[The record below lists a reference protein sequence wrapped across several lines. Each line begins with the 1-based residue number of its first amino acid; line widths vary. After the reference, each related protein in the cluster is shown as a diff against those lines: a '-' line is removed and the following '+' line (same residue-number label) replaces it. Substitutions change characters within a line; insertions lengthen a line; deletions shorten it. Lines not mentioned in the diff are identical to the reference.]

1 MAINVHKARKWLQQH
16 LEKRFLFI
24 IRNEET
30 FEETAS
36 YRLTLKNIY
45 ILLSTLVFIIGLF
58 LWVLIIFTPIKKYI
72 PGYGDVRSQRE
83 FLELDRQIQNLEKTI
98 TARDTYIES
107 IQRILEGKPQ
117 TRSDVTKNVQ
127 IKQVK
132 PEPEP
137 KVSEDSLLRAEFES
151 LLSREAPSRDKSAER
166 HAHPMPRNFGTDVSD
181 FSTPLN
187 LVSPIRGPVG
197 AKYNPETGHLGIDII
212 APQNTPIKAM
222 LEGTVI
228 QADWSIEN
236 GHTIALQ
243 HNNNLVSIYKHN
255 SALLKKTGARVKS
268 GEAIAIIGNTGTLTN
283 GPHLHFELWF
293 KGKPVNPS
301 DYLRF

>member
-1 MAINVHKARKWLQQH
+1 MRIDLRKSRKWLKEH
-16 LEKRFLFI
+16 LEKTFLFI

-30 FEETAS
+30 FEETAN

-45 ILLSTLVFIIGLF
+45 ILGSTIVLMISLL
-58 LWVLIIFTPIKKYI
+58 LWLLIIFTPIKKYI
-72 PGYGDVRSQRE
+72 PGYGDVRAQRE
-83 FLELDRQIQNLEKTI
+83 YIVLDRKIQELEKSI

-117 TRSDVTKNVQ
+117 TRSDVIKNVQ

-132 PEPEP
+132 PEAEP
-137 KVSEDSLLRAEFES
+137 KVPEDSILRAEFES
-151 LLSREAPSRDKSAER
+151 LLARELPAKNQTPER
-166 HAHPMPRNFGTDVSD
+166 RGSSVQRYMVSELSD
-181 FSTPLN
+181 QSISLN
-187 LVSPIRGPVG
+187 LTAPVRGPMG
-197 AKYNPETGHLGIDII
+197 AKYNPEIGHLGVDII
-212 APQNTPIKAM
+212 AAQNTPIKAM

-228 QADWSIEN
+228 QSDWSIEN

-243 HNNNLVSIYKHN
+243 HGNNLVSIYKHN
-255 SALLKKTGARVKS
+255 SALLKKVGSRVKT

-283 GPHLHFELWF
+283 GPHLHFELWN

>member
-45 ILLSTLVFIIGLF
+45 ILASTLVFVLSLF
-58 LWVLIIFTPIKKYI
+58 LLLLVIFTPIKKYI

-83 FLELDRQIQNLEKTI
+83 YLELDRQIQALEKTI
-98 TARDTYIES
+98 NSRDTYIES

-132 PEPEP
+132 PESEP
-137 KVSEDSLLRAEFES
+137 KVKEDSLLRAEFES
-151 LLSREAPSRDKSAER
+151 LLAREIPAKDKSKER
-166 HAHPMPRNFGTDVSD
+166 KSSPMPRTFGPEVAEVN
-181 FSTPLN
+181 TPLN
-187 LVSPIRGPVG
+187 LVAPIRGPVG
-197 AKYNPETGHLGIDII
+197 AKYNPETGHLGVDIM
-212 APQNTPIKAM
+212 AAQNTPIKAM
-222 LEGTVI
+222 LDGTVI

-255 SALLKKTGARVKS
+255 SALLKKQA
-268 GEAIAIIGNTGTLTN
+268 AA
-283 GPHLHFELWF
+283 
-293 KGKPVNPS
+293 
-301 DYLRF
+301 

>member
-1 MAINVHKARKWLQQH
+1 MV
-16 LEKRFLFI
+16 
-24 IRNEET
+24 
-30 FEETAS
+30 
-36 YRLTLKNIY
+36 
-45 ILLSTLVFIIGLF
+45 
-58 LWVLIIFTPIKKYI
+58 IFTPIKKYI

-83 FLELDRQIQNLEKTI
+83 YLELDRQIQNLEKTI

-132 PEPEP
+132 PESEP
-137 KVSEDSLLRAEFES
+137 KVKEDSLLRAEFES
-151 LLSREAPSRDKSAER
+151 LLAREIPAKGKATERKSS
-166 HAHPMPRNFGTDVSD
+166 PMPRTFGPEVSEVN
-181 FSTPLN
+181 TPLN
-187 LVSPIRGPVG
+187 LVAPIRGPMG
-197 AKYNPETGHLGIDII
+197 AKYNPETGHLGVDIM
-212 APQNTPIKAM
+212 AAQNTPIKAM
-222 LEGTVI
+222 LDGTVI

-255 SALLKKTGARVKS
+255 SALLKKTGSRVKS

>member
-1 MAINVHKARKWLQQH
+1 MRIDLRKSRKWLKEH
-16 LEKRFLFI
+16 LEKTFLFI

-30 FEETAS
+30 FEETAN

-45 ILLSTLVFIIGLF
+45 ILGSTIVLVISLL
-58 LWVLIIFTPIKKYI
+58 LWLLIIFTPIKKYI
-72 PGYGDVRSQRE
+72 PGYGDVRGQRE
-83 FLELDRQIQNLEKTI
+83 YIVLDRKIQELEKSI

-117 TRSDVTKNVQ
+117 TRSEVIKNVQ

-132 PEPEP
+132 PEAEP
-137 KVSEDSLLRAEFES
+137 KVPEDSILRAEFES
-151 LLSREAPSRDKSAER
+151 LLARELPTKTQTPER
-166 HAHPMPRNFGTDVSD
+166 RGSSVQRYIVSELSD
-181 FSTPLN
+181 QSISLN
-187 LVSPIRGPVG
+187 LTAPVRGPMG
-197 AKYNPETGHLGIDII
+197 ARYNPEIGHLGVDII
-212 APQNTPIKAM
+212 AAQNTPIKAM

-228 QADWSIEN
+228 QSDWSIEN

-243 HNNNLVSIYKHN
+243 HGNNLVSIYKHN
-255 SALLKKTGARVKS
+255 SALLKKVGSRVKT

-283 GPHLHFELWF
+283 GPHLHFELWN